1 MESHGLRISFRRCAF
16 GVLFALIPSLILGSA
31 GFVTLTAPTRA
42 FAQDANATRIVQGKV
57 VDKAGAGLKGA
68 TVYLKDSHTLAVK
81 SYIATDDGSYRFG
94 QLAQNVDYELWA
106 ESGGKKSSTRNIS
119 SFDTRK
125 EFDIT
130 LKIDK

>member
-1 MESHGLRISFRRCAF
+1 MESHGLRLSFRCHIL
-16 GVLFALIPSLILGSA
+16 GTLFAMLLGFA
-31 GFVTLTAPTRA
+31 GFVTLTAPTCA
-42 FAQDANATRIVQGKV
+42 LAQDANASRTVQGKV

-81 SYIATDDGSYRFG
+81 SYIATDDGNYRFG
-94 QLAQNVDYELWA
+94 QLAPNADYEVWA
-106 ESGGKKSSTRNIS
+106 ESGGKKSGSKNIS

>member
-1 MESHGLRISFRRCAF
+1 MDFSALRSTLRRRAGCLLSAALLASMPVSIGLMAAAPSA
-16 GVLFALIPSLILGSA
+16 VL
-31 GFVTLTAPTRA
+31 
-42 FAQDANATRIVQGKV
+42 AQDTTATRTVQGKV

-94 QLAQNVDYELWA
+94 QLAQNTDYQVWA
-106 ESGGKKSSTRNIS
+106 ESGGKKSGTKNIS
-119 SFDTRK
+119 SFDDRK
-125 EFDIT
+125 DFDIT